1 MNQFYNNPYSNY
13 GYQPQMQYGGYQ
25 QLQQTQSTYQPQLV
39 QPTLN
44 GKVVDGIDTVKIQDV
59 PMGSFGVYPQADM
72 SHVFVKLW
80 NNDGSTRIIEY
91 SPTVI
96 ESKQEEKVFNYEEA
110 FNSLKESIAN
120 LDSKIDKIQSMKQ
133 PRKRVDE
140 YDE

>member
-1 MNQFYNNPYSNY
+1 MNQFYNPYPNYQGYQQTQQYNPYQMQ
-13 GYQPQMQYGGYQ
+13 YQPQIQ
-25 QLQQTQSTYQPQLV
+25 QPQLV

-44 GKVVDGIDTVKIQDV
+44 GKIVDGIDTVKIQDV
-59 PMGSFGVYPQADM
+59 PMGSFGVYPKADM
-72 SHVFVKLW
+72 SGVYVKVW
-80 NNDGSTRIIEY
+80 QNDGSTRIIEY
-91 SPTVI
+91 SPIVTENKPV
-96 ESKQEEKVFNYEEA
+96 EKVFNYEEA